1 MKTSG
6 VLEKPV
12 NFTKTIT
19 ATKYDWVLTSLILH
33 TSIELVIFLY
43 DDLGE
48 VIHQIHRLING
59 EEYAKWG
66 VDDSYMESII
76 LTELTKLHI
85 STF

>member
-1 MKTSG
+1 METSG

-12 NFTKTIT
+12 DFTKTVT

-48 VIHQIHRLING
+48 VLHQIHRLIDG
-59 EEYAKWG
+59 EEYTNWG
-66 VDDSYMESII
+66 VDDSYIEAII
-76 LTELTKLHI
+76 QAELAKLH
-85 STF
+85 SS

>member
-43 DDLGE
+43 NDVGE
-48 VIHQIHRLING
+48 VIHQIHRLIDG
-59 EEYAKWG
+59 EEYANWG
-66 VDDSYMESII
+66 VDDDYMESII
-76 LTELTKLHI
+76 STEINKLHQ
-85 STF
+85 S